1 MGTAAPLDDSQSFME
16 WVVARAGSQAE
27 LARRTGL
34 GTDAISDYVRGV
46 HDPQLTNVL
55 RMLRAVEV
63 KIEGMPDRP
72 DLAEETVV
80 LLRDL
85 RAYLDGDSRPP
96 SAPEGA

>member
-1 MGTAAPLDDSQSFME
+1 ME
-16 WVVARAGSQAE
+16 WLVGRAGSQAE

-34 GTDAISDYVRGV
+34 GTDAVSDYVRGV

-63 KIEGMPDRP
+63 RIEGMPERP
-72 DLAEETVV
+72 DRTEEMIV

-85 RAYLDGDSRPP
+85 RAFLMNGEDRPP
-96 SAPEGA
+96 GTPTSA